1 MESDQALTSEEA
13 PVAPVQVLVEVAP
26 VAPVVQVEVAPVAPV
41 QVEVAPVA
49 PVEDVTIKEAD
60 MVTEEAVSEAK
71 DTPSEAAVSPPLE
84 EKNDTEDNAAAAAA
98 AANAEQEAPKETP
111 LEPDKAATAAAET
124 SEKQEEGA
132 TPMEMETDDKPA
144 AAALAVAVAE
154 EETKP
159 EVQVQVKPEQAG
171 EEPEDDAEAIWEP
184 AEPDVLSGRGASV
197 NAHGGNK
204 KFRALCFCR
213 KPEFDAGNHAAKR
226 RIATE
231 IVTAT
236 TSGTHA
242 RFLKKKKG
250 DKGAWF
256 EMNLDQ
262 AILKA
267 CQVMRDYKRPDR
279 LAIREMMA
287 QNGSARKRQR
297 TQESTPM
304 IDIVSCDTALYCTV
318 LYCTVHLCRIQPS
331 RANIMLTFLFL

>member
-1 MESDQALTSEEA
+1 MGNDQEPTSEEA
-13 PVAPVQVLVEVAP
+13 PAVENVNTEETDKA
-26 VAPVVQVEVAPVAPV
+26 
-41 QVEVAPVA
+41 
-49 PVEDVTIKEAD
+49 
-60 MVTEEAVSEAK
+60 TEEASSEAK
-71 DTPSEAAVSPPLE
+71 DTAKEAAVTPSE
-84 EKNDTEDNAAAAAA
+84 EKKDTEDNAANAADAEKEA
-98 AANAEQEAPKETP
+98 LKETPSEPEALKETPSEPDKVGETTEKPAANA
-111 LEPDKAATAAAET
+111 D
-124 SEKQEEGA
+124 EGA
-132 TPMEMETDDKPA
+132 KAMEIDDKPA
-144 AAALAVAVAE
+144 E
-154 EETKP
+154 GETKP
-159 EVQVQVKPEQAG
+159 EVKLDEGG
-171 EEPEDDAEAIWEP
+171 EEPEDDLLEAIWEP

-204 KFRALCFCR
+204 KFRALCFVR

-236 TSGTHA
+236 TSGTKA
-242 RFLKKKKG
+242 RFLKKKKA

-297 TQESTPM
+297 SQESTPM
-304 IDIVSCDTALYCTV
+304 IDIVSCDN
-318 LYCTVHLCRIQPS
+318 VHLC
-331 RANIMLTFLFL
+331 LTHQLLLSF

>member
-1 MESDQALTSEEA
+1 MGNDQEPTSEEA
-13 PVAPVQVLVEVAP
+13 PVV
-26 VAPVVQVEVAPVAPV
+26 
-41 QVEVAPVA
+41 
-49 PVEDVTIKEAD
+49 PVEDATITNETDKATEEAASETKDTTPKEAD
-60 MVTEEAVSEAK
+60 ADADAV
-71 DTPSEAAVSPPLE
+71 TPSE
-84 EKNDTEDNAAAAAA
+84 EKKDDTEGK
-98 AANAEQEAPKETP
+98 EAPKETP
-111 LEPDKAATAAAET
+111 SEPEKGAEETTEIPAVKADDEA
-124 SEKQEEGA
+124 K
-132 TPMEMETDDKPA
+132 PMETD
-144 AAALAVAVAE
+144 E
-154 EETKP
+154 GETKP
-159 EVQVQVKPEQAG
+159 EAKLEQQQGG
-171 EEPEDDAEAIWEP
+171 EEPEDEGIAIWEP

-204 KFRALCFCR
+204 KFRALCFVR

-236 TSGTHA
+236 TSGTKA
-242 RFLKKKKG
+242 RFLKKKKA

-297 TQESTPM
+297 SQESTPM
-304 IDIVSCDTALYCTV
+304 IDIVSSLCDDNDVGYCTSLSDGV
-318 LYCTVHLCRIQPS
+318 IHHQLLGYCTLV
-331 RANIMLTFLFL
+331 LTSWSHFFFLY